1 MMQLSRE
8 ERMLQVESMTNI
20 RDLGGYETQSG
31 YYTKSHK
38 FIRSTNPSK
47 LTDEEKEYLYNYG
60 IRLQI
65 DLRSDFEIEQQPS
78 SLIGYKD
85 IEYIRIDLMKTK
97 NLNVLPKEIANYKDL
112 AGFYIYMLEAN
123 KEQFKELFE
132 VFYDHPYDAIMFN
145 CSAGKDRTGVVA
157 ALLLDLAGCH
167 EYDIVKDYSES
178 YENNMAMIKQLEE
191 MMPSEDEKFLGSDP
205 RVMMKFIAYLRE
217 NYGSTKGYLLNIGFS
232 DEEIEEIKENFII

>member
-157 ALLLDLAGCH
+157 ALLFLAGCH

-178 YENNMAMIKQLEE
+178 YENNLSLIPELEKIIDAKNHVYLE
-191 MMPSEDEKFLGSDP
+191 SEPRMMMELLD
-205 RVMMKFIAYLRE
+205 YLRS
-217 NYGSTKGYLLNIGFS
+217 NYGSAKEYLISCGF
-232 DEEIEEIKENFII
+232 DEEKIMDIIENFTI

>member
-65 DLRSDFEIEQQPS
+65 DLRSDFENLIDTLS
-78 SLIGYKD
+78 ISLNAPNKEEYYQITRSKYGIDSFDHMLDFASKSKKHVKNVVLTVVDIIGKEK
-85 IEYIRIDLMKTK
+85 ITK
-97 NLNVLPKEIANYKDL
+97 CQKIADDLNVVLRVRP
-112 AGFYIYMLEAN
+112 
-123 KEQFKELFE
+123 FE
-132 VFYDHPYDAIMFN
+132 
-145 CSAGKDRTGVVA
+145 
-157 ALLLDLAGCH
+157 
-167 EYDIVKDYSES
+167 E
-178 YENNMAMIKQLEE
+178 
-191 MMPSEDEKFLGSDP
+191 
-205 RVMMKFIAYLRE
+205 
-217 NYGSTKGYLLNIGFS
+217 
-232 DEEIEEIKENFII
+232 

>member
-8 ERMLQVESMTNI
+8 ERLLHIGKMTNV
-20 RDLGGYETQSG
+20 RDLGGYETQEG

-38 FIRSTNPSK
+38 YVRSTCPSGISDD
-47 LTDEEKEYLYNYG
+47 LKEQFYQYG
-60 IRLQI
+60 IRTV
-65 DLRSDFEIEQQPS
+65 
-78 SLIGYKD
+78 
-85 IEYIRIDLMKTK
+85 IEYYHI
-97 NLNVLPKEIANYKDL
+97 NLLQNENMSVLPNDIKDYQDL
-112 AGFYIYMLEAN
+112 SGFYIFMIEAN
-123 KEQFKELFE
+123 KKQFKK
-132 VFYDHPYDAIMFN
+132 VFNIFLNHPYDCTLFN
-145 CSAGKDRTGVVA
+145 CSAGKDRTGVIA
-157 ALLLDLAGCH
+157 CMLLDLAGCH

>member
-8 ERMLQVESMTNI
+8 ERMLDVKSMTNV
-20 RDLGGYETQSG
+20 RDLGGYETQTG
-31 YYTKSHK
+31 FYTKSHK

-47 LTDEEKEYLYNYG
+47 LSDDEKEYLYDYG
-60 IRLQI
+60 IRMQV
-65 DLRSDFEIEQQPS
+65 DLRSDFEVEQLPS
-78 SLIGYKD
+78 QLTGYRD
-85 IEYIRIDLMKTK
+85 IEYYNVNLMQSKD
-97 NLNVLPKEIANYKDL
+97 LNVLPSEVTNYQDL
-112 AGFYIYMLEAN
+112 AGFYIFMLEAN
-123 KEQFKELFE
+123 KQQFKEVFE
-132 VFYDHPYDAIMFN
+132 LFYDHPYDAIMFN
-145 CSAGKDRTGVVA
+145 CSAGKDRTGVIA

-167 EYDIVKDYSES
+167 DYDIVKDYSES

-191 MMPSEDEKFLGSDP
+191 MIPSEDEKFLGSDP

>member
-178 YENNMAMIKQLEE
+178 YENNLKVMSKLEE
-191 MMPSEDEKFLGSDP
+191 LVDENNRAFLESTP
-205 RVMMKFIAYLRE
+205 TMMMKFLDYLRE
-217 NYGSTKGYLLNIGFS
+217 KYGSAKEYLVQCGLEI
-232 DEEIEEIKENFII
+232 EKIEEIIENFTI